1 VVSHSLG
8 TLLGNVVQIL
18 SLFKYK
24 ITSTINAIIGYEIN
38 TRTGDVV
45 VEKQKGKTAA
55 KAAQKTA
62 ATSLSMFVGLIVGV
76 LVGIP
81 PYLASAEFKSA
92 LESGNA
98 TVVQEAA
105 YIWPVEPARMIRVAI
120 ALNENKLEDQ
130 ALQVA
135 VDATERFPDTY
146 DVWVALDSMNK
157 ASEEQRAQAL
167 SQLKRLDPLN
177 PTLK

>member
-1 VVSHSLG
+1 
-8 TLLGNVVQIL
+8 
-18 SLFKYK
+18 
-24 ITSTINAIIGYEIN
+24 
-38 TRTGDVV
+38 
-45 VEKQKGKTAA
+45 
-55 KAAQKTA
+55 
-62 ATSLSMFVGLIVGV
+62 
-76 LVGIP
+76 
-81 PYLASAEFKSA
+81 
-92 LESGNA
+92 
-98 TVVQEAA
+98 
-105 YIWPVEPARMIRVAI
+105 MIRVAI

-177 PTLK
+177 PTLR